1 MGRTDDVINVAGHRL
16 ATGELEEALAG
27 HDAVAECAVVGT
39 SDPDRGEVPVGFVVL
54 KDGVNLGA
62 DAVVEALIARMRQEV
77 GAFAFFRRGYVVGRL
92 PKTRSGKIL
101 RSVLRDLLEGRPP
114 VVPSTIDDVKIVD
127 EIADVLASGKTA

>member
-1 MGRTDDVINVAGHRL
+1 
-16 ATGELEEALAG
+16 
-27 HDAVAECAVVGT
+27 VVGT

-54 KDGVNLGA
+54 KDGVNLSA
-62 DAVVEALIARMRQEV
+62 DAVVDALITRMRQEV

-114 VVPSTIDDVKIVD
+114 VVPSTIDDVKIVE
-127 EIADVLASGKTA
+127 EIADVLASGKIA

>member
-1 MGRTDDVINVAGHRL
+1 MALGTPRYLKGVESKLKAQLDREKALHRRL
-16 ATGELEEALAG
+16 QSEN
-27 HDAVAECAVVGT
+27 
-39 SDPDRGEVPVGFVVL
+39 S
-54 KDGVNLGA
+54 